1 MAELAAVDRIDGEWV
16 IAIGSAAEFTVH
28 RVRER
33 EALMERLDGA
43 PTVVVTAEA
52 QEEFSAAT
60 GRTSDLEAIS
70 RLEAVYRS
78 VRKEEVAGRPCLV
91 LFLEA
96 SDGSIGLV
104 DEDGLEREQVVDPA
118 LTPRA
123 LFQECAKRSPS
134 FACWLGSRKNN
145 LPAQEEAF
153 RNFLDNLFG
162 GDAAKPVGAT
172 RWMRRTM
179 LLDAA
184 LSRDAF
190 RRMRREVD
198 PKERARLVVLAGW
211 AGAAHWDLDRL
222 LRSEDLEVLAR
233 SGKAAFECG
242 PRGLVE
248 YAKETMKPPVDTSRF
263 RAELARWREALVM
276 KAAVAAGEVIPQLP
290 PDVRPRH
297 RKTVGEYL
305 TLKEEAGQL
314 EKRLGQTPVAPTLE
328 SELKA
333 LGELV
338 EDLSSRHKPDTFFE
352 SLDAGHACGAAARGD
367 LLKALTIQDC
377 VIAEGASVSNPA
389 EFEVIG
395 EAPKGPSLEIEKMV
409 APGYADA
416 SGRVIRKPR
425 VVLRSA
431 SPAVRTKP
439 ARAQAPPP
447 RPVKRSKAGWW
458 KPLIAALTA
467 GGVVLAAI
475 ALWRMAGRSEPS
487 LIRGLELGA
496 KVLKTSLASG
506 GGSLLTVLEGNQAK
520 LLEVRRTADWSRT
533 SAGLASTSPAAA
545 ISPDGRLLATGSQNR
560 VMPALWDSKTGSP
573 LGQMGPA
580 TARHDDTV
588 RALVFSPDGS
598 YLISGA
604 DDGVAKLWSVRT
616 RRFVRAL
623 SLHSPVTALAVGSKG
638 LVAAGIWDKAVSV
651 WEQDASRIAQT
662 LQGAPD
668 RITDVAVSPDESR
681 VAAASVDQVL
691 LWRLGGGQPPIVKQ
705 LNANATGVAFSPD
718 GKLLAAAAANSIWIW
733 DLSGGGME
741 PRKPLNAHSAPV
753 TSLVFLP
760 GLSPLSLVSGSEDKS
775 LKIWEIP

>member
-33 EALMERLDGA
+33 EALKERLDGA

-78 VRKEEVAGRPCLV
+78 VRKEDVAGKPCLV

-96 SDGSIGLV
+96 LSGSIGLV
-104 DEDGLEREQVVDPA
+104 DEDGLESKHAADPA

-134 FACWLGSRKNN
+134 FAYWLGLKKDNQPER
-145 LPAQEEAF
+145 EEAF
-153 RNFLDNLFG
+153 RNFLDNLLS
-162 GDAAKPVGAT
+162 GDAARPVGAT
-172 RWMRRTM
+172 RWMRRIM
-179 LLDAA
+179 QLDAG

-190 RRMRREVD
+190 RRMRRVVD
-198 PKERARLVVLAGW
+198 PQERARLLVLAGW
-211 AGAAHWDLDRL
+211 AGAAHWNLGRL
-222 LRSEDLEVLAR
+222 LESENLEILAR
-233 SGKAAFECG
+233 SGKAAFDCG

-248 YAKETMKPPVDTSRF
+248 YAKETMKPPVDTAKF

-276 KAAVAAGEVIPQLP
+276 KAGVAAGEVIPQLP
-290 PDVRPRH
+290 LEVRPRH
-297 RKTVGEYL
+297 RKTVAEYL
-305 TLKEEAGQL
+305 NLKEEAGQL
-314 EKRLGQTPVAPTLE
+314 DKRLGQTPVAQTLE
-328 SELKA
+328 GELKA
-333 LGELV
+333 LGKRV

-352 SLDAGHACGAAARGD
+352 LLDAGHACGAAARGD

-377 VIAEGASVSNPA
+377 VITEGASVSNPA

-416 SGRVIRKPR
+416 SGRVIRRPR
-425 VVLRSA
+425 VVLRA
-431 SPAVRTKP
+431 WSPAVRIGP
-439 ARAQAPPP
+439 AQAPPKS
-447 RPVKRSKAGWW
+447 VKRSKAGWW
-458 KPLIAALTA
+458 KPFFAALTA

-475 ALWRMAGRSEPS
+475 ALWRMAGQSEPS
-487 LIRGLELGA
+487 LARGLELGA
-496 KVLKTSLASG
+496 KVLKTSLAAG
-506 GGSLLTVLEGNQAK
+506 GGSLLTVLEGNQAR
-520 LLEVRRTADWSRT
+520 LLEVWRTADWSRM

-545 ISPDGRLLATGSQNR
+545 ISPDGLLLATGSQDRNL
-560 VMPALWDSKTGSP
+560 PALWNSKTGSP
-573 LGQMGPA
+573 LGQMEPA
-580 TARHDDTV
+580 TARHGDTV
-588 RALVFSPDGS
+588 RALVFSHYGS

-604 DDGVAKLWSVRT
+604 DDGVAKLWNVRT
-616 RRFVRAL
+616 RRFVREL
-623 SLHSPVTALAVGSKG
+623 PLHSPVTALAVGSKG

-651 WEQDASRIAQT
+651 WEQEASQISQT
-662 LQGAPD
+662 LEGAPD
-668 RITDVAVSPDESR
+668 RITDVAVSPDESL

-691 LWRLGGGQPPIVKQ
+691 LWRLGGGGQPLAVKP
-705 LNANATGVAFSPD
+705 LNANATAVAFSPD
-718 GKLLAAAAANSIWIW
+718 GKLLAAGAGNSIWIW

-760 GLSPLSLVSGSEDKS
+760 RLSPISLVSGSEDKS

>member
-33 EALMERLDGA
+33 EALKERLDGA

-60 GRTSDLEAIS
+60 GRMSDLDAIS

-78 VRKEEVAGRPCLV
+78 VRKEEVAGKPCLV

-104 DEDGLEREQVVDPA
+104 DEGGLEREQAADPA

-134 FACWLGSRKNN
+134 FAYWLGLKKDNQ
-145 LPAQEEAF
+145 PAQEEEAF
-153 RNFLDNLFG
+153 RNFLDNLLS

-172 RWMRRTM
+172 RWMRRIM
-179 LLDAA
+179 QLDAA

-190 RRMRREVD
+190 QRMRRAVD
-198 PKERARLVVLAGW
+198 PEERARLVVLAGW
-211 AGAAHWDLDRL
+211 AGAAHWDLGRL
-222 LRSEDLEVLAR
+222 LESENLEVLAR

-248 YAKETMKPPVDTSRF
+248 YAKETMKPPVDTARL

-290 PDVRPRH
+290 PDVRQRH
-297 RKTVGEYL
+297 RKTVWEYL
-305 TLKEEAGQL
+305 NLKEETWLL
-314 EKRLGQTPVAPTLE
+314 EWRLGQTPVAQTLE
-328 SELKA
+328 GALKA

-338 EDLSSRHKPDTFFE
+338 EDLSSRHKPETFFE

-367 LLKALTIQDC
+367 LLKALSIRDC
-377 VIAEGASVSNPA
+377 MIAEGASVSNPA

-395 EAPKGPSLEIEKMV
+395 EAPKGSPLEIEKMV

-431 SPAVRTKP
+431 SPAVRIGP
-439 ARAQAPPP
+439 AQAPRPP
-447 RPVKRSKAGWW
+447 KPVKRSRAGWW
-458 KPLIAALTA
+458 KPLIAALAA
-467 GGVVLAAI
+467 GGVALAAI
-475 ALWRMAGRSEPS
+475 VLWRMAGRSEPS
-487 LIRGLELGA
+487 LTRGLELGA

-520 LLEVRRTADWSRT
+520 LLEVRRTADWSRM

-545 ISPDGRLLATGSQNR
+545 ISPDGRMLATGSENR
-560 VMPALWDSKTGSP
+560 VLPALWDSKTGSP
-573 LGQMGPA
+573 LGRMEPA

-588 RALVFSPDGS
+588 RALVFSHYGS

-604 DDGVAKLWSVRT
+604 DDGVAKLWNVRT

-638 LVAAGIWDKAVSV
+638 LVAAGTWDKAVSV

-691 LWRLGGGQPPIVKQ
+691 LWRLGGGQPLMVKQ
-705 LNANATGVAFSPD
+705 LNANVTGVAFSPD